1 MHVQFR
7 DLEHRADVAV
17 LTIRWQATGVA
28 GGLFPVLDADITLM
42 PDGETAALL
51 GLNGVYGPPAG
62 AIGAA
67 LDRAVLHRI
76 ATATAR
82 SFLSLLVCVL
92 ADPVPDPA
100 GSHLPAGPGPR
111 NAEA

>member
-1 MHVQFR
+1 
-7 DLEHRADVAV
+7 
-17 LTIRWQATGVA
+17 
-28 GGLFPVLDADITLM
+28 M
-42 PDGETAALL
+42 PDGEKAALL

-82 SFLSLLVCVL
+82 SFLSRLARVL
-92 ADPVPDPA
+92 ADPVPDPVPDPT
-100 GSHLPAGPGPR
+100 GSHVPARPGRR